1 MKPPIPDRAAD
12 PVGDAPLVNVPNALT
27 LLRVLCVP
35 VLAVLLAVDGGELGP
50 ARDAAAILFVL
61 ASVTDLVDGAIARRY
76 GLVTTFGKV
85 ADPIADKAL
94 TGVALIGLSLLGD
107 LSWWVT
113 GIILVREI
121 GVTLLRFWVIEHG
134 VIPASRG
141 GKLKTVAQTVAIA
154 MYLADVPP
162 GLVGDGQRHRD
173 GPGPGPHGGDR
184 PGLRGSGGAP
194 AADAS
199 RDRQQP
205 GRPPCRLSRRA
216 WWRRCW
222 SGGSRSR
229 PVSPSRPAS
238 WRRRSPRCRAAP
250 RCCAAGSWPTRP
262 TSSDCSS
269 ASPTRS
275 SVPAWS
281 ASRWRRPWRAVP
293 PIGSVPTSGSAPPAS
308 PARTPMT
315 ASRSGRSGSRWPPR
329 PAPSRGTFP
338 SRVTG
343 QPSDVRPSRHAGTW
357 SSTSSSRRLR
367 GYASGARGIGTRR
380 GALGPV
386 RNLRRARAV

>member
-35 VLAVLLAVDGGELGP
+35 RPRRAAGASTAASSARP
-50 ARDAAAILFVL
+50 ATRPRSCSSSRPI
-61 ASVTDLVDGAIARRY
+61 TDLVDGAIARRY

-173 GPGPGPHGGDR
+173 GPGRGPHGGDR

-205 GRPPCRLSRRA
+205 GRPPCRLSRRSVVA
-216 WWRRCW
+216 T
-222 SGGSRSR
+222 
-229 PVSPSRPAS
+229 
-238 WRRRSPRCRAAP
+238 
-250 RCCAAGSWPTRP
+250 AAG
-262 TSSDCSS
+262 
-269 ASPTRS
+269 A
-275 SVPAWS
+275 A
-281 ASRWRRPWRAVP
+281 AH
-293 PIGSVPTSGSAPPAS
+293 
-308 PARTPMT
+308 
-315 ASRSGRSGSRWPPR
+315 GRDR
-329 PAPSRGTFP
+329 
-338 SRVTG
+338 
-343 QPSDVRPSRHAGTW
+343 
-357 SSTSSSRRLR
+357 
-367 GYASGARGIGTRR
+367 
-380 GALGPV
+380 
-386 RNLRRARAV
+386 